1 MDERAERA
9 EHVTAGTGSFAD
21 RVPADVLTDLARVAA
36 TGALHYDG
44 ERRGVI
50 HLRFGA
56 LYVGTSERGVP
67 LEAVLA
73 ERGEVGRGQWED
85 AVRRAGDE
93 PRVGEELIQAG
104 TTTRSALELVL
115 YGQLLRALLE
125 LLPLRDG
132 SWRFAPG
139 EHHPV
144 GPVVTFPTE
153 AVLAEA
159 RTHLVSIEA
168 VLRVVPSVH
177 LPARPV
183 PRLPGGQADVRLSD
197 EEWELLMALGPGRTV
212 AEVAVDLGR
221 SQYAVSRVLVPLVD
235 HGLVVVGPED

>member
-1 MDERAERA
+1 MTVA
-9 EHVTAGTGSFAD
+9 AGTGSFSERA
-21 RVPADVLTDLARVAA
+21 PADVLVDLAASGA

-44 ERRGVI
+44 ERRGSI
-50 HLRFGA
+50 HLWQGA
-56 LYVGTSERGVP
+56 PYCGASERGVA

-85 AVRRAGDE
+85 AVRRSAGQ
-93 PRVGEELIQAG
+93 PAVGEELVRAA
-104 TTTRSALELVL
+104 TTTRATLEVVL

-125 LLPLRDG
+125 LLPLREG
-132 SWRFAPG
+132 HWRFVEG

-144 GPVVTFPTE
+144 GPVVSFPLD

-177 LPARPV
+177 LRARPV
-183 PRLPGGQADVRLSD
+183 ARLPAGQSHVRLSG
-197 EEWELLMALGPGRTV
+197 EEWELLAALGDGRTV
-212 AEVAVDLGR
+212 AELAAELGR

-235 HGLVVVGPED
+235 HGLVVVGD

>member
-1 MDERAERA
+1 MTVA
-9 EHVTAGTGSFAD
+9 AGTGSFAE
-21 RVPADVLTDLARVAA
+21 RAPAEVLTDLAAAGA

-44 ERRGVI
+44 ERRGVV
-50 HLRFGA
+50 HFHRGA
-56 LYVGTSERGVP
+56 LYVATSERGVP

-85 AVRRAGDE
+85 ALRRAAAE
-93 PRVGEELIQAG
+93 PRVGEELVQAG
-104 TTTRSALELVL
+104 TTTRSALEVVL

-125 LLPLRDG
+125 LLPLREG

-144 GPVVTFPTE
+144 GPVVTFATE

-177 LPARPV
+177 LRARPV
-183 PRLPGGQADVRLSD
+183 ARLPGGQEDVRLSG
-197 EEWELLMALGPGRTV
+197 EEWELLVALGAGRTV
-212 AEVAVDLGR
+212 AEVAADLGR

-235 HGLVVVGPED
+235 HGLVVVGN